1 MLLGHVSVYIVN
13 QMLKSSS
20 GASGCR
26 WGRKA
31 SNTLVRYLGAA
42 RDQIVADSNVTCC
55 HAFWTCV
62 RRKIDIYD
70 SPCQLLLYLITSF
83 GEECQAEIRGWG
95 RLPIQSVK
103 GATVGRELMS
113 WALKH

>member
-1 MLLGHVSVYIVN
+1 MLLGHVSLYIVN

-42 RDQIVADSNVTCC
+42 LTKLSRTPTLLAVMYSGLVCDAKSTFMTV
-55 HAFWTCV
+55 HANCYYT
-62 RRKIDIYD
+62 
-70 SPCQLLLYLITSF
+70 
-83 GEECQAEIRGWG
+83 
-95 RLPIQSVK
+95 
-103 GATVGRELMS
+103 
-113 WALKH
+113 